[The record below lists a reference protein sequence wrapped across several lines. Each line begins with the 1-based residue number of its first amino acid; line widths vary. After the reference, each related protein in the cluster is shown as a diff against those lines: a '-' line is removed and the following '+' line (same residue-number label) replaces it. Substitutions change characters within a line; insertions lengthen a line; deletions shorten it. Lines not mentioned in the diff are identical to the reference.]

1 MLSEEL
7 QNMNGRRKLTM
18 ILIAFALGLN
28 LLLGLRVYSREANH
42 GDEAEALRQLSV
54 MMRVMMLI
62 RQNYVDEDKTDYQ
75 SLIQNAVQG
84 MVSQLDPHSSFLDPD
99 DYRNLRE
106 TTEGQFGGIGIIV
119 TMREGVLTVVSPI
132 EDTPGSRAGLRA
144 GDRIVEIDGES
155 TQGMKLSQA
164 VKMMKGEPGTE
175 VRLQIV
181 RRDDEETLDLTIVR
195 AIVEVSS
202 VKDSRM
208 LDEKIGYLR
217 ITQFDETT
225 ANRLRDTLRELEEQD
240 VQGLILDLRNNPGGL
255 LSAAVDVAS
264 QFLRSGD
271 LVVYTEGR
279 HPSQDRE
286 YRAGRVARR
295 SKVPLAILVNQGSA
309 SASEIV
315 AGALRDNGR
324 AVLVGEKT
332 FGKGSV
338 QGLIALPDESALR
351 LTTAVYYTPGRQV
364 IHEKGIEPDVVVE
377 LSRQQL
383 REMAEAYREAAEEG
397 RPVAVEDDPQ
407 LARALE
413 VLRSHDTLKAAR
425 D

>member
-1 MLSEEL
+1 
-7 QNMNGRRKLTM
+7 
-18 ILIAFALGLN
+18 
-28 LLLGLRVYSREANH
+28 
-42 GDEAEALRQLSV
+42 
-54 MMRVMMLI
+54 
-62 RQNYVDEDKTDYQ
+62 
-75 SLIQNAVQG
+75 
-84 MVSQLDPHSSFLDPD
+84 
-99 DYRNLRE
+99 
-106 TTEGQFGGIGIIV
+106 
-119 TMREGVLTVVSPI
+119 
-132 EDTPGSRAGLRA
+132 
-144 GDRIVEIDGES
+144 
-155 TQGMKLSQA
+155 
-164 VKMMKGEPGTE
+164 
-175 VRLQIV
+175 
-181 RRDDEETLDLTIVR
+181 
-195 AIVEVSS
+195 
-202 VKDSRM
+202 M